1 MLSRVAS
8 HLYWLSRYL
17 ERAENMARILD
28 VGQSL
33 ALLSGRS
40 GDQEIAAEPLVLTDT
55 IEAFQKTGKPISPE
69 HVARFLAWD
78 ESLPSSILNC
88 IEASRENARAV
99 RGSIT
104 SEMWENINDTWLQ
117 LNSRRR
123 SGGKMIDAQFFD
135 WVKERSH
142 MFRGVSFATIRRDQ
156 PYHFIR
162 LGTFIERADN
172 TARILSVK
180 QADSQAQSA
189 AQGQTQA
196 QVQAQSQAQTQAQ
209 PPTQG
214 QSKTQIPGGAEV
226 SKQSSGDATAGSTG
240 SDQGGDYYR
249 LSAVLRSVSSL
260 EAYRDTYRDA
270 IDARRVAELLIFNP
284 QVPRS
289 LRFCFD
295 EIEAILRELPQ
306 QTGKSAR
313 LLAATIVA
321 RLRYGDVEDI
331 YAEGLHKSLEDFL
344 IENNQLGEAVH
355 AAYLELK

>member
-40 GDQEIAAEPLVLTDT
+40 GDEVVSAEPLVLTDT
-55 IEAFQKTGKPISPE
+55 VEAFQKTGNPISPE

-78 ESLPSSILNC
+78 EGLPSSILNC

-117 LNSRRR
+117 LSARRR
-123 SGGKMIDAQFFD
+123 SGGKTIDAQFFD

-180 QADSQAQSA
+180 QVASHDEPAKAEMLRQPASR
-189 AQGQTQA
+189 TT
-196 QVQAQSQAQTQAQ
+196 QSQSSRSRRVRSKHLPTTQ
-209 PPTQG
+209 
-214 QSKTQIPGGAEV
+214 V
-226 SKQSSGDATAGSTG
+226 SSGNQ
-240 SDQGGDYYR
+240 DQGGDYYR

-289 LRFCFD
+289 LRFCFE

-313 LLAATIVA
+313 LLAATMVA
-321 RLRYGDVEDI
+321 RLRYGDVEEI

-344 IENNQLGEAVH
+344 VENNQLGEAVH